1 MMGSV
6 TRGSPPASAGIGVL
20 EQRQRQFLG
29 QTAHLPQ
36 RLAAVEPERAEGIG
50 CGELLQAGALQPAP
64 PPQIA
69 HVGEELPLPAGEV
82 GHYSMTST
90 GDGQDRPPF
99 GEGSGEQTNAG

>member
-6 TRGSPPASAGIGVL
+6 TRGSPPASAGIGML

-69 HVGEELPLPAGEV
+69 HVVKSVSPCRGR
-82 GHYSMTST
+82 S
-90 GDGQDRPPF
+90 
-99 GEGSGEQTNAG
+99 GSGSLSRRLLQ